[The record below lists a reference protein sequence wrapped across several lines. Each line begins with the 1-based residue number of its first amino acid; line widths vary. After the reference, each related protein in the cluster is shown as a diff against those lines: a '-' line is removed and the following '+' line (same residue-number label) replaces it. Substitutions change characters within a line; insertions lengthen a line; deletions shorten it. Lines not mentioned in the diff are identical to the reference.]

1 MQTATLTDEEQ
12 VTIPRSVQDALGV
25 RPGDRIG
32 FEIREDGTVLVRAE
46 RLEKVDLLS
55 LRGVLKPSVRG
66 VTVEEMN
73 ETIRKVGGS
82 GA

>member
-1 MQTATLTDEEQ
+1 MQTVMLTNEEQ
-12 VTIPRSVQDALGV
+12 INVPKFVQDALGV

-32 FEIREDGTVLVRAE
+32 FEIQEDGTVVVRAE
-46 RLEKVDLLS
+46 RPKKGDLLS
-55 LRGVLKPSVRG
+55 LRGILKPKARG

-73 ETIRKVGGS
+73 ETIRKVGGG